1 MSRCSCKAAVLYDKA
16 KHMYV
21 LNYDLK
27 TLDQNYEDEGDKK
40 LAHASEELY
49 ITKEKDEDD
58 EHYKIINCLDAIL
71 QRIKDHGKVKKGDE
85 PIYTLVLRDD
95 NSNCSLFS
103 LEDAGY
109 AFGITHTLH
118 NNKYQTET

>member
-1 MSRCSCKAAVLYDKA
+1 M
-16 KHMYV
+16 HV

-58 EHYKIINCLDAIL
+58 ENYKMINCLDDVL
-71 QRIKDHGKVKKGDE
+71 QIMKHHGKVKKGDE
-85 PIYTLVLRDD
+85 PKYNLVLRDD
-95 NSNCSLFS
+95 NLNGLF
-103 LEDAGY
+103 Y
-109 AFGITHTLH
+109 FH
-118 NNKYQTET
+118 